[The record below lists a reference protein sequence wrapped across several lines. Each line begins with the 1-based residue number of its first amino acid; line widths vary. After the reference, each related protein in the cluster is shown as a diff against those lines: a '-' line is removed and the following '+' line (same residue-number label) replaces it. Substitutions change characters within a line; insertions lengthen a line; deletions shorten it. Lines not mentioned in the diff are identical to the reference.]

1 MHAVHACAN
10 PAPCGL
16 RIAPLPAGRSSLV
29 GVCTPFA
36 APKPVIGP
44 LRRAVA
50 DVVPGLWLQVSVIAF
65 LEASDMPVLGMPG
78 TEGVRLLTGCKR
90 AFTDAILGAMNQILT
105 KPCVRE

>member
-1 MHAVHACAN
+1 MCKPCAVRFAN
-10 PAPCGL
+10 RATARRPQQP
-16 RIAPLPAGRSSLV
+16 RGRLH
-29 GVCTPFA
+29 PFA